1 MPPESTP
8 DPEPSAGLV
17 PTSSGGEPSGGP
29 STERRFLT
37 SSVAAYGSQIG
48 RVAIRLGADIA
59 LARLVLPTAH
69 GVFDLAW
76 SAVLIA
82 GVVRDAGVSYQ
93 LVRDEREP
101 YGTALAWSLI
111 SGALVTAALIAVSP
125 LFGAL
130 DPALPLVLAALAP
143 WVLLDGLA
151 MVPRVY
157 FERQLRVG
165 RLVVPELLRGLVFA
179 AVAVTLGALDVGVWS
194 FVAGE
199 LAGIALVAAMLWHR
213 VRGRFSLAPR
223 WDVLAS
229 LLARSRYLFLIAL
242 SAFTLPHVERYVL
255 GPFVATAVLAQYN
268 KARLWGLRL
277 QTIVVPAVQRVLYP
291 ALVAYRGDEERTFS
305 VYRIG
310 TVTILA
316 LEVLAAYF
324 LFLNAETVLVTI
336 LLGPAWEPAVPLV
349 RILCFLP
356 LVDPFSRLGGELLKV
371 RTEDRLWLVIVL
383 LNSASLLGFGVPLA
397 HGYGA
402 TGMAV
407 TNFLLLGNVVMTW
420 RVWRICGRRFWRL
433 ATDLAVLYL
442 TPLPFFAATLWLFP
456 DEGWGRLTASAVA
469 GLAAVGIL
477 ALRFR
482 RPFQDFFLDRREG
495 NAAST
500 EGAWAGK

>member
-1 MPPESTP
+1 MST
-8 DPEPSAGLV
+8 AA
-17 PTSSGGEPSGGP
+17 SSD
-29 STERRFLT
+29 TEQRFLT
-37 SSVAAYGSQIG
+37 SSLAAYGSQIG
-48 RVAIRLGADIA
+48 RVAIRLAADIA
-59 LARLVLPTAH
+59 LARLILPTAH

-82 GVVRDAGVSYQ
+82 GVVRDAGISYQ
-93 LVRDEREP
+93 LVRDEHEP
-101 YGTALAWSLI
+101 YGTALVWSLI
-111 SGALVTAALIAVSP
+111 SGALVTAALIAASP

-130 DPALPLVLAALAP
+130 DPALPLVLAGLAP
-143 WVLLDGLA
+143 WVLLDGVA

-157 FERQLRVG
+157 FERHLRVG
-165 RLVVPELLRGLVFA
+165 RLVVPELLRGLTFA
-179 AVAVTLGALDVGVWS
+179 AVAVGLGALGVGVWS

-199 LAGIALVAAMLWHR
+199 LAGVALVAVLLWLR
-213 VRGRFSLAPR
+213 VRGRFPLAPR
-223 WDVLAS
+223 WDLLAG

-255 GPFVATAVLAQYN
+255 GPFIATALLAQYN

-291 ALVAYRGDEERTFS
+291 ALVAYRGDPERSFA

-336 LLGPAWEPAVPLV
+336 LLGARWEPAVPLV

-383 LNSASLLGFGVPLA
+383 LNSASLIGFGVVLA
-397 HGYGA
+397 RAYGA

-407 TNFLLLGNVVMTW
+407 TNFLLLGNLVMSW
-420 RVWRICGRRFWRL
+420 RVWRICGRRFWTL
-433 ATDLAVLYL
+433 VADLGFLYL
-442 TPLPFFAATLWLFP
+442 SPLPLFALVAWLLP
-456 DEGWGRLTASAVA
+456 HEGWARFAASAVA
-469 GLAAVGIL
+469 GLIATGL
-477 ALRFR
+477 LTLRFH
-482 RPFQDFFLDRREG
+482 RPFREFFQTRTQTGPVEPR
-495 NAAST
+495 
-500 EGAWAGK
+500 

>member
-1 MPPESTP
+1 VPTFPPTP
-8 DPEPSAGLV
+8 DEPTPTPEVPSGDR
-17 PTSSGGEPSGGP
+17 PPSSGPSSGP
-29 STERRFLT
+29 STEHRFLT
-37 SSVAAYGSQIG
+37 SSLAAYGSQFG
-48 RVAIRLGADIA
+48 RVAIRLAADIA
-59 LARLVLPTAH
+59 LARLILPTAH

-101 YGTALAWSLI
+101 YGTALVWSLI
-111 SGALVTAALIAVSP
+111 SGVLVTAALIAASP
-125 LFGAL
+125 LFGPL
-130 DPALPLVLAALAP
+130 NPALPLVLAGLAP
-143 WVLLDGLA
+143 WLLLDGVA
-151 MVPRVY
+151 AVPRVY
-157 FERQLRVG
+157 FERHLRVG
-165 RLVVPELLRGLVFA
+165 RLVVPELLRGLTFA
-179 AVAVTLGALDVGVWS
+179 VVAVTLGTLGVGVWS

-199 LAGIALVAAMLWHR
+199 LAGVTVVAAMLWLR

-223 WDVLAS
+223 WDLLGS

-255 GPFVATAVLAQYN
+255 GPFVATATLAQYN

-291 ALVAYRGDEERTFS
+291 ALVAYQGDEERSFG

-310 TVTILA
+310 TVTILG

-324 LFLNAETVLVTI
+324 LFLNAETVLVTV
-336 LLGPAWEPAVPLV
+336 LLGPAWKPAVPLV

-383 LNSASLLGFGVPLA
+383 LNSASLLGFGLPLA

-407 TNFLLLGNVVMTW
+407 TNFLLLGNLLMTW
-420 RVWRICGRRFWRL
+420 RVWRICGPRFWRL
-433 ATDLAVLYL
+433 AADLAVLYL
-442 TPLPFFAATLWLFP
+442 VPLPFFATTRWLFP
-456 DEGWGRLTASAVA
+456 EEGWGRFSASVIAGSLAV
-469 GLAAVGIL
+469 LIL

-482 RPFQDFFLDRREG
+482 RPFLDFFRHRPP
-495 NAAST
+495 T
-500 EGAWAGK
+500 